1 MTNKEKSPT
10 KETITM
16 SNEKQE
22 TKRNGIGGLVFVGC
36 LMIGFAIGFLMGNI
50 VVGLFGGLGVGF
62 VAMAIAMANEKPEP
76 KRKGISGLLFVGFL
90 MIGFTIGFL
99 MGNIVVGL
107 FGGLGV
113 GFVAMAIARNST
125 GEW

>member
-1 MTNKEKSPT
+1 
-10 KETITM
+10 M

-22 TKRNGIGGLVFVGC
+22 LKRKDNGIGGLVFVGC
-36 LMIGFAIGFLMGNI
+36 LLIGLATGFFIGNI

-76 KRKGISGLLFVGFL
+76 KKKGISGLLFVGFL

-113 GFVAMAIARNST
+113 GFVAMAIARNAT